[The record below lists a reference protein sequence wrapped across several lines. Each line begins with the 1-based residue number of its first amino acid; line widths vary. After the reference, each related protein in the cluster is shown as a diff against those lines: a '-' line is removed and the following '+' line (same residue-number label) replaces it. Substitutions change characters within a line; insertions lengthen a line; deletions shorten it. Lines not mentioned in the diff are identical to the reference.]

1 MAHLV
6 LVRHGEPDYSGV
18 TARGYIGHGQDLAP
32 LTEAGIAQAEA
43 AAGDARL
50 SGASLIVSSPY
61 TRALQTAAV
70 ISRKTGIPI
79 RVELGLHEWII
90 DTSYR
95 FASHEYTAGALEE
108 CVRCLGVQGE
118 GTQYRWEPLE
128 DVAKRAY
135 AALYP
140 YESEEKLIVVSHG
153 IVMRQFVCRERIPY
167 CGIEET
173 DFDRN
178 FRWPGFREE
187 AYRVFRRKL

>member
-6 LVRHGEPDYSGV
+6 LMRHGEPDYSGV

-32 LTEAGIAQAEA
+32 LTAAGIP
-43 AAGDARL
+43 L
-50 SGASLIVSSPY
+50 
-61 TRALQTAAV
+61 
-70 ISRKTGIPI
+70 
-79 RVELGLHEWII
+79 RVELHEWII

-95 FASHEYTAGALEE
+95 FASQEHTAGALEE
-108 CVRCLGVQGE
+108 CVRCRGVQGE

-140 YESEEKLIVVSHG
+140 YENEEKIIAVSHA
-153 IVMRQFVCRERIPY
+153 IVMRQFVCGEDTPY

>member
-43 AAGDARL
+43 AAEDARL
-50 SGASLIVSSPY
+50 SGASLILSSPY
-61 TRALQTAAV
+61 TRALQTAA
-70 ISRKTGIPI
+70 ILSRKTGIPL

-95 FASHEYTAGALEE
+95 FASQEYTAGALEE
-108 CVRCLGVQGE
+108 CIRCRGVQGP

-128 DVAKRAY
+128 EVARRAY
-135 AALYP
+135 AALIP
-140 YESEEKLIVVSHG
+140 YENEEKRIAVSHA
-153 IVMRQFVCRERIPY
+153 
-167 CGIEET
+167 IEET
-173 DFDRN
+173 EFDRD
-178 FRWPGFREE
+178 FQ
-187 AYRVFRRKL
+187 